1 MTHRHNRLYPAQI
14 GVLTLCGL
22 LTAPARATITG
33 TCTAGATG
41 VSFGTYSLL
50 SATPLDSTGTVTVDC
65 SGASSITGNNSV
77 TVSLSAGQ
85 SGTYTARS
93 LGAGFSYNLYQD
105 AAYSEIWGD
114 GTGTSTQYTGSIT
127 NGHPSFKATM
137 YGQIPALQN
146 PSPGSFTDTITV
158 TVNY

>member
-1 MTHRHNRLYPAQI
+1 MSSHPRRQWLAQL
-14 GVLTLCGL
+14 GVLVVCGL
-22 LTAPARATITG
+22 LTAPARASITG
-33 TCTAGATG
+33 NCTASATG
-41 VSFGTYSLL
+41 VSFGTYNLL
-50 SATPLDSTGTVTVDC
+50 SAAPLDSTGTVTVDC

-77 TVSLSAGQ
+77 TVSLSTGQ

-93 LGAGFSYNLYQD
+93 LGTGFSYNLYQD

-127 NGHPSFKATM
+127 NGHPSFKATV
-137 YGQIPALQN
+137 YGQIPAGQN
-146 PSPGSFTDTITV
+146 PSPGSYTDNITV